1 MFAGLVFASRPEA
14 QRRFDD
20 GNCGADSNGCCG
32 DMGLQ
37 DIGSSVHDASD
48 AAEESSRHFFL
59 K

>member
-32 DMGLQ
+32 DMGVA
-37 DIGSSVHDASD
+37 GYWVVCA
-48 AAEESSRHFFL
+48 
-59 K
+59 